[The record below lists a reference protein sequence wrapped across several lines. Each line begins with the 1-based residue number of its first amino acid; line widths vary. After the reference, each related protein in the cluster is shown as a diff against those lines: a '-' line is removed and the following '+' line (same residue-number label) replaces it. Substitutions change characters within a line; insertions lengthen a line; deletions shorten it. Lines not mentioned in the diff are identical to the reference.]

1 MFSGAFPLRVQPAI
15 TLGGVTV
22 ANVTGYLVS
31 PGLYQFNITV
41 PNLSDG
47 DYPIIASLGGAS
59 SNRSVL
65 VTIQR

>member
-1 MFSGAFPLRVQPAI
+1 
-15 TLGGVTV
+15 VTV

-41 PNLSDG
+41 PNLPDG
-47 DYPIIASLGGAS
+47 DYPIVASLAGGS
-59 SNRSVL
+59 SSRSAV